1 MIFVSDLDQT
11 LIYSEKFIE
20 EGLKSS
26 VIPIEMKDDKIISYI
41 LSDTLENLKSLM
53 DKVIFIPA
61 TTRTMEQY
69 RRIKIF
75 RDIVPKYAVVNH
87 GGSILIDG
95 EPDKDWQ
102 RCVRESLCTKC
113 EAIKKVRETFVN
125 GIYNSS
131 WVLDIREVEDL
142 FFYCIVDNL
151 KIPEKGLL
159 EYVSYIESSNWQSCL
174 HGRKLYFIPRAVN
187 KWNAVEYIKNMLPG
201 HIIAASGDSVMDLEL
216 LEMADYKIMPAHGEA
231 YDALKNREN
240 GIKTPGTGFKA
251 SCEILDAVGRLMDTG
266 EWRI

>member
-20 EGLKSS
+20 EPVRSR
-26 VIPIEMKDDKIISYI
+26 VVPIEEKDGKIISYI

-53 DKVIFIPA
+53 DKAVFIPA
-61 TTRTMEQY
+61 TTRTLEQY
-69 RRIKIF
+69 GRIKVF
-75 RDIVPKYAVVNH
+75 RDIVPTFAIVNH

-95 EPDKDWQ
+95 EPDTDWQ
-102 RCVRESLCTKC
+102 GRVKESLCSSC
-113 EAIKKVRETFVN
+113 EAIKKVRETFEN
-125 GIYNSS
+125 GIYDSS

-142 FFYCIVDNL
+142 FFYCIVDNE
-151 KIPEKGLL
+151 KVPDKGLE
-159 EYVSYIESSNWQSCL
+159 EYISYVESSNWQSCL

-187 KWNAVEYIKNMLPG
+187 KWNAVQYIKNMLPG

-240 GIKTPGTGFKA
+240 GIKTSSTGFKA
-251 SCEILDAVGRLMDTG
+251 SCEILDAIERLLDTG
-266 EWRI
+266 KWRV